1 FSWTCKPVSSLPSSC
16 FHDDVPTS
24 SSVLVF
30 PSGFLKHN
38 FDQFQVTLTVHSG
51 ERSASSEVF
60 LTFTPNVIG
69 CHEEK
74 LNWDQPFSVSAV
86 CEGCDTSTKNIQYT
100 WSLFLVNASS
110 KPAIEEPSPISSLN
124 TRTSGSG
131 EEPFYHPLGP
141 LYSSTEYPPLDN
153 SGVLYS
159 DHFTQSG
166 VITPDSSADW
176 EFPFPLLQSEDVGD
190 RPDPDY
196 DVPVMEAEEGDPG
209 ISAGRPSGVDGESF
223 GPGDDSEFD
232 LASHG
237 EEGSNLVDS
246 GPSVGK
252 QEPTLLDVPR
262 HPVDRGLFESYTYT
276 GGSAPLLSLRPFS
289 LAPGSRYMLENLVVV
304 HLAGTQLFFKTNP
317 APKGVACQVQPIR
330 GVELYTHFSIFCTS
344 GKQYSISVG
353 DGPRRTLYAGR
364 DFQYYFSLP
373 SGDPADQYKVTIFT
387 EIRSSSYGT
396 ATKPWSGL
404 RNLSALVHL
413 GNSLEVRNHV
423 SLLSGILNRL
433 SLHTESNGQAS
444 MEDNICILKNLLE
457 VTRQVTIAS
466 ARRVAAHVQDVSQH
480 FPESGGP
487 ASYRLEQNTLHSLLS
502 LLSFSLQTST
512 RADITHM
519 LDPDPR
525 EEASRGGGGSIS
537 TKQVEHLVADI
548 LQAASDL
555 MLKFILM
562 HKVQE
567 HRVSTGLI
575 ALYSSYQNR
584 SSTVISSG
592 SSSFSLP
599 PSLIQ
604 LVHGSRPRCVL
615 STLTELR
622 HSPFTWDPG
631 HRRLSGPVVELSL
644 NQCRSRRKIPVR
656 SLIEPIIIQLKQ
668 PSNNSSER
676 EYVLLR
682 SRVNHHSFNLTQKH
696 LQQAIQLSV
705 VFTPPSKPFPIMLL
719 FRMFERPTPSMH
731 HLQGIHSWKSNVT
744 RFTLPSSSL
753 SAAGVGHVALLDADF
768 GKRPGAP
775 PLSEQVS
782 YSLSVDS
789 SLCLSWDGQQ
799 GAWSPRG
806 CRTQQTDASPDV
818 TCRCHQLRPLTVE
831 RQQIHSS
838 HETTHLDPFLR

>member
-1 FSWTCKPVSSLPSSC
+1 MGRPLNPVLSPWKSNP
-16 FHDDVPTS
+16 
-24 SSVLVF
+24 
-30 PSGFLKHN
+30 
-38 FDQFQVTLTVHSG
+38 
-51 ERSASSEVF
+51 ASSE
-60 LTFTPNVIG
+60 T
-69 CHEEK
+69 
-74 LNWDQPFSVSAV
+74 
-86 CEGCDTSTKNIQYT
+86 
-100 WSLFLVNASS
+100 
-110 KPAIEEPSPISSLN
+110 
-124 TRTSGSG
+124 
-131 EEPFYHPLGP
+131 
-141 LYSSTEYPPLDN
+141 PPL
-153 SGVLYS
+153 
-159 DHFTQSG
+159 
-166 VITPDSSADW
+166 P
-176 EFPFPLLQSEDVGD
+176 PPLLVLSSH
-190 RPDPDY
+190 PDPDL
-196 DVPVMEAEEGDPG
+196 EL
-209 ISAGRPSGVDGESF
+209 SG
-223 GPGDDSEFD
+223 
-232 LASHG
+232 
-237 EEGSNLVDS
+237 
-246 GPSVGK
+246 
-252 QEPTLLDVPR
+252 
-262 HPVDRGLFESYTYT
+262 
-276 GGSAPLLSLRPFS
+276 
-289 LAPGSRYMLENLVVV
+289 
-304 HLAGTQLFFKTNP
+304 
-317 APKGVACQVQPIR
+317 
-330 GVELYTHFSIFCTS
+330 
-344 GKQYSISVG
+344 
-353 DGPRRTLYAGR
+353 
-364 DFQYYFSLP
+364 
-373 SGDPADQYKVTIFT
+373 
-387 EIRSSSYGT
+387 
-396 ATKPWSGL
+396 SGL

-433 SLHTESNGQAS
+433 SLHTEANTHTQRHTRNTLIRTVCELESNGQAS

-466 ARRVAAHVQDVSQH
+466 ARRVAAHVQDVSRN

-502 LLSFSLQTST
+502 LLSFSLQSST
-512 RADITHM
+512 RADLTHM

-548 LQAASDL
+548 LKAASDL

-592 SSSFSLP
+592 SASFSLP

-622 HSPFTWDPG
+622 HSPFTWDPD

-644 NQCRSRRKIPVR
+644 NQCSSRRKIPVR

-668 PSNNSSER
+668 PSNNESSER

-744 RFTLPSSSL
+744 RFTLPSSYL

-806 CRTQQTDASPDV
+806 CRTQQTASPDV
-818 TCRCHQLRPLTVE
+818 TCSCHQLRPLTVE

-838 HETTHLDPFLR
+838 HETTHLDPFLSARRDLTVLLVLLLCLSLSVPALLLSFRADVASETHRRVHYLSDNCPCDPYLYAVTIHTALCSAARMSAKVRLFFCGRETPSGGNTGNLADR